1 MKFQN
6 EGTIDRVV
14 RVALG
19 LAVLSLVFVGP
30 QTPWAWIGLVPVVTG
45 LAGWCPLY
53 KVFGIST
60 CNIKR
65 AETRSP
71 VTGRP
76 A

>member
-30 QTPWAWIGLVPVVTG
+30 QTPWAWIGLVPIVTG

-53 KVFGIST
+53 TVFGINT
-60 CNIKR
+60 CKIER
-65 AETRSP
+65 TDTRST